1 MDVREKIDAFSKF
14 EFEAQFQVISS
25 GGAISYVEVPNMQ
38 NNLPALEE
46 VVKYIY
52 EHIQYAEFNTKS
64 DYCHV
69 CGYDGE
75 IIINDNLEWEC
86 PNCGNKDHDKMNVTR
101 RPVGIWVRISGMWAK
116 PRRLMPAYS
125 ICKEEMKENELR
137 RY

>member
-52 EHIQYAEFNTKS
+52 EHIQ
-64 DYCHV
+64 
-69 CGYDGE
+69 
-75 IIINDNLEWEC
+75 
-86 PNCGNKDHDKMNVTR
+86 
-101 RPVGIWVRISGMWAK
+101 
-116 PRRLMPAYS
+116 
-125 ICKEEMKENELR
+125 
-137 RY
+137 